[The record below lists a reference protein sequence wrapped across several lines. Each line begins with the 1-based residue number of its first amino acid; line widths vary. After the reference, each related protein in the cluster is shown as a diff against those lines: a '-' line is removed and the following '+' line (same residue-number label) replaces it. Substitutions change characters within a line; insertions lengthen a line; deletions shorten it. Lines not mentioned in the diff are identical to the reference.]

1 MMKTHHSEAGRG
13 ECLDCLAEHLKII
26 LTDREAINEEHFEM
40 VTVDRKLSKLPMAM
54 TIAGPAPVRIFLYAR
69 RASFT
74 HRAQSRRR
82 KVTAHG
88 RDIGLKG
95 SSVQPI
101 TLLARSI
108 SALRSATGPGT
119 RPNQS

>member
-1 MMKTHHSEAGRG
+1 
-13 ECLDCLAEHLKII
+13 
-26 LTDREAINEEHFEM
+26 M

-54 TIAGPAPVRIFLYAR
+54 TIAGSAPVRIFLYAR

-74 HRAQSRRR
+74 HRVQPRRR

-95 SSVQPI
+95 SPVQPI

-108 SALRSATGPGT
+108 SSLRSATGPGT